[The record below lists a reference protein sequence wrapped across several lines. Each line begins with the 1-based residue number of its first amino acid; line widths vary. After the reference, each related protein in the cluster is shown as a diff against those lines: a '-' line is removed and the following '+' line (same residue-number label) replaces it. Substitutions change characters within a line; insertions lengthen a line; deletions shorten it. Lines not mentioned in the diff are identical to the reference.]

1 MVEFGVEFPVLCGE
15 PLAPQLG
22 PASGIFSEAWV
33 VPGHFREHHAGEKGW
48 AALQVLTFRTY
59 IARTVIDHRQY
70 VQIILFRKHKSPLV
84 EAYDVSVEGPGR
96 LGEYGYGIA
105 LLYLASYLFRH
116 SVKALSGIQEVAVA
130 HYRSEQGIAEDPSL
144 GNHHQFRSKS
154 YEHYHVQQGLVVG
167 YYHSRPAVHILLTPA
182 YETHGRDY
190 PYEVLAEAVTPVV
203 EEILFPSFRK
213 RRNAEQAGQYVGDNE
228 AADEYA
234 PDPDAVQYAWQFRRV
249 EMF

>member
-1 MVEFGVEFPVLCGE
+1 MVG
-15 PLAPQLG
+15 
-22 PASGIFSEAWV
+22 
-33 VPGHFREHHAGEKGW
+33 
-48 AALQVLTFRTY
+48 
-59 IARTVIDHRQY
+59 D
-70 VQIILFRKHKSPLV
+70 
-84 EAYDVSVEGPGR
+84 
-96 LGEYGYGIA
+96 
-105 LLYLASYLFRH
+105 
-116 SVKALSGIQEVAVA
+116 
-130 HYRSEQGIAEDPSL
+130 
-144 GNHHQFRSKS
+144 
-154 YEHYHVQQGLVVG
+154 
-167 YYHSRPAVHILLTPA
+167 YHSRPAVHILLTPA